1 MWRRGRSGPLSLTL
15 RGRWGCRC
23 GAERGARPAG
33 KWPRGGCPSP
43 PPVKLRCRAG
53 GVPTPPLLT
62 AVRTRPTTLRIS
74 RLLGRLRRGQ
84 GGRGEKEAE
93 AATAAAA
100 AGGVATGLP
109 CAGILNMEWGGEYS
123 LDSSNLDCLLNVL
136 PGELE
141 FQQILN
147 DLDEK
152 IKKNSSSMEQCL
164 KDLQSE
170 VNEICTDEMLQ
181 STDDCLQWLNNCSF
195 VSLRPSSTQHGEL
208 MAFLRTL
215 QRLLKNEQNQEE
227 MILHFL
233 LDLSSQCGVS
243 FPSSPS
249 GMSFEFTSSLHAI
262 EDDSTMDVKSLW
274 DDVRLHL
281 RRFLVNRLQSQEET
295 NPSASQQQ
303 IQLKTQCIQ
312 QLLFLYPGSEVL
324 SKYQNMQN
332 KMVRDLLQ
340 NCVLSSCGETNF
352 DKVVHGYQSSIP
364 TLCTIIKEDFYI
376 LSGTIDP
383 SSSLKFIN
391 ETYLDT
397 ITEEITVLL
406 ERLCELQ
413 FKENA
418 LHVVKANKISKK
430 HRRTVHAVASQEY
443 HKKGRNFCLTLY
455 QLKCLS
461 QLIKLF
467 LFMEEKIEELSAEI
481 LLMPLFS
488 EKNKNVQG
496 VLKKASGELLIGE
509 TRANEAS
516 VLPEPLL
523 QVKEFCSDIMGELD
537 TLLPLALACR
547 DDSLQEIR
555 ANFVEACSKV
565 ATAVLARL
573 EEKSEDVPS
582 KAPLQNLY
590 AALSTAIYVYQHF
603 TMYSN
608 LMRESSKKP
617 LFLVPVQ
624 QYQEFI
630 NVLQF
635 QVTNYCVRV
644 CATSILQDAESHH
657 WDDYKAFYEGE
668 RCSFSVQMWH
678 YFCCALHHDLWTI
691 LPPKLAQ
698 EILTDVLEQSLAVL
712 SSRYSQACPSYKRT
726 PQIRIDIAA
735 ILMSTE
741 NMLWS
746 VCSSVQEFLNPHEDR
761 DLKIYKIHSHCNNML
776 SVLAILTSPLKD
788 LYEML
793 LNNSGEHPP
802 RGFFDSFY
810 NPLHWLFCI
819 PSSSA
824 SLLKS
829 PSAREMAAQGQL
841 KLLLSQPYCNLNLL
855 LETLLYHDCLL
866 VRILLKSSRSEVLA
880 GDEQSS
886 LSDEINNKEPTLIET
901 IFAILSDCILS
912 PKSLGIAFEAYM
924 EKEQLWDCLYN
935 MTVSSCG
942 ESEPEVIRCLK
953 LTLINSVKGIVKQIV
968 SLMHSWEATENYGT
982 YQHKQIV
989 PESLLKTVPKEWN
1002 YTPREMKR
1010 KESGKCFTRL
1020 AAQAVS
1026 IVISKLPTVI
1036 ACLPPP
1042 IKYFFF
1048 LAERKMSR
1056 NFAELKKAGL
1066 LVWNLI
1072 VIICRIFEDGN
1083 TAELL
1088 TGATLD
1094 RWSKEKLSLVR
1105 VCLESIMGKQKSGPK
1120 QVTQKVIQS
1129 IEQQRPNWIESQL
1142 LKARKLSTDCGSD
1155 AIEGAVLEQEGIA
1168 FGFTEQKINMMV
1180 LDICHKPGGSEYLR
1194 QIYHII
1200 RLNEEYLNEQLSCE
1214 NSPEEN
1220 ITSNQSLLLTLKG
1233 REEQAVFNPFQVHSQ
1248 SCAKVFNQST
1258 ITEWNWDWS
1267 DLLPS
1272 CLGLNQMTFRV
1283 LLTHRWEMKE
1293 GADLEDEEKVMVEHL
1308 KNVYLTQSTPT
1319 SEDKE
1324 E

>member
-1 MWRRGRSGPLSLTL
+1 
-15 RGRWGCRC
+15 
-23 GAERGARPAG
+23 
-33 KWPRGGCPSP
+33 
-43 PPVKLRCRAG
+43 
-53 GVPTPPLLT
+53 
-62 AVRTRPTTLRIS
+62 
-74 RLLGRLRRGQ
+74 
-84 GGRGEKEAE
+84 
-93 AATAAAA
+93 
-100 AGGVATGLP
+100 
-109 CAGILNMEWGGEYS
+109 MEWGGEYS
-123 LDSSNLDCLLNVL
+123 LDSSNLDCLLNVV

-141 FQQILN
+141 FQQILS

-152 IKKNSSSMEQCL
+152 IKKNSSSIEQCL
-164 KDLQSE
+164 KDLRSE
-170 VNEICTDEMLQ
+170 VNEICTDEILQ
-181 STDDCLQWLNNCSF
+181 STTDCLQWLNNCGFSS
-195 VSLRPSSTQHGEL
+195 VRPYSTHHGEL
-208 MAFLRTL
+208 MKFLRTL
-215 QRLLKNEQNQEE
+215 QSLLKNEQNQEE

-233 LDLSSQCGVS
+233 LDLASQCGVS
-243 FPSSPS
+243 FPCTPT
-249 GMSFEFTSSLHAI
+249 GTSFELMSSLHAI

-295 NPSASQQQ
+295 NTNALQQQ
-303 IQLKTQCIQ
+303 VEFKTQCIQ
-312 QLLFLYPGSEVL
+312 QLFFLYPESEVL
-324 SKYQNMQN
+324 TKYQSMQN
-332 KMVRDLLQ
+332 KLVSDLLQ
-340 NCVLSSCGETNF
+340 NCILSSCGETNF
-352 DKVVHGYQSSIP
+352 DKVVHGYQSSVP
-364 TLCTIIKEDFYI
+364 TLCSMIKEDLYV

-397 ITEEITVLL
+397 ITEEMTVLL

-418 LHVVKANKISKK
+418 LHMVKAYKISKK
-430 HRRTVHAVASQEY
+430 HRGTVHAVASQQR

-461 QLIKLF
+461 QLIKIF
-467 LFMEEKIEELSAEI
+467 LLMEEKIEELSTEI
-481 LLMPLFS
+481 LLVPSLT
-488 EKNKNVQG
+488 EKSKNVQG
-496 VLKKASGELLIGE
+496 NERFSLFIDSTLCKRIIYIILKINYQICPILLNFGW
-509 TRANEAS
+509 RNAFKDLSAS
-516 VLPEPLL
+516 VAHCITIAIEDFSTKIL
-523 QVKEFCSDIMGELD
+523 QREQKEEFSAAGYAMSLVNNQQMRESCGAVQQEEQPKRIAKFCSDIMEELD

-573 EEKSEDVPS
+573 EEKSKDVPS
-582 KAPLQNLY
+582 KAPLQDLY
-590 AALSTAIYVYQHF
+590 AVLSTAIYVFQHF

-608 LMRESSKKP
+608 LMRETSKKP

-635 QVTNYCVRV
+635 QVTNYCIRV

-678 YFCCALHHDLWTI
+678 YFCCALHHDLWTV
-691 LPPKLAQ
+691 LPPKTAQ
-698 EILTDVLEQSLAVL
+698 EILTDVLEQSLAL
-712 SSRYSQACPSYKRT
+712 LCSRYCQACPSYKRT
-726 PQIRIDIAA
+726 PQIRIDIAS

-741 NMLWS
+741 DMLWS

-761 DLKIYKIHSHCNNML
+761 DLKIYKIHSHCNSLL
-776 SVLAILTSPLKD
+776 SVLAVLTSPLKN
-788 LYEML
+788 LT
-793 LNNSGEHPP
+793 
-802 RGFFDSFY
+802 
-810 NPLHWLFCI
+810 
-819 PSSSA
+819 
-824 SLLKS
+824 

-855 LETLLYHDCLL
+855 LETLLHHDCLL
-866 VRILLKSSRSEVLA
+866 VKILLRSSK
-880 GDEQSS
+880 Q
-886 LSDEINNKEPTLIET
+886 INNKEPTLIEA
-901 IFAILSDCILS
+901 IFTVLSYCTLS
-912 PKSLGIAFEAYM
+912 PKSLGIAFETYM
-924 EKEQLWDCLYN
+924 EKEHLWNCLYN
-935 MTVSSCG
+935 MSVSSCG

-953 LTLINSVKGIVKQIV
+953 LTLINSVKAIVKQII
-968 SLMHSWEATENYGT
+968 SLMHSWEATQNYGT
-982 YQHKQIV
+982 YQHRQIV

-1002 YTPREMKR
+1002 YTPPEMKR

-1072 VIICRIFEDGN
+1072 VIICRILEDGN

-1142 LKARKLSTDCGSD
+1142 LKARKL
-1155 AIEGAVLEQEGIA
+1155 IEGATLEEGGIA
-1168 FGFTEQKINMMV
+1168 LGFTEQKINMMV

-1200 RLNEEYLNEQLSCE
+1200 RLNEEYLKEQLSCE
-1214 NSPEEN
+1214 NSSEDGA
-1220 ITSNQSLLLTLKG
+1220 TSSQCLPLTLKG
-1233 REEQAVFNPFQVHSQ
+1233 REEQPVFNPFQVYRQ
-1248 SCAKVFNQST
+1248 SCST

-1267 DLLPS
+1267 NLLPS
-1272 CLGLNQMTFRV
+1272 YLGLNQMTFRV
-1283 LLTHRWEMKE
+1283 LLAHSQYTRILLVKFI
-1293 GADLEDEEKVMVEHL
+1293 K
-1308 KNVYLTQSTPT
+1308 
-1319 SEDKE
+1319 
-1324 E
+1324 

>member
-1 MWRRGRSGPLSLTL
+1 
-15 RGRWGCRC
+15 
-23 GAERGARPAG
+23 
-33 KWPRGGCPSP
+33 
-43 PPVKLRCRAG
+43 
-53 GVPTPPLLT
+53 
-62 AVRTRPTTLRIS
+62 
-74 RLLGRLRRGQ
+74 
-84 GGRGEKEAE
+84 
-93 AATAAAA
+93 
-100 AGGVATGLP
+100 
-109 CAGILNMEWGGEYS
+109 MEWGGEYS
-123 LDSSNLDCLLNVL
+123 LDSSNLDCLLNIL

-141 FQQILN
+141 FQQVLS

-152 IKKNSSSMEQCL
+152 IKKNSSSIEQCI

-170 VNEICTDEMLQ
+170 VNEICTDEILQ
-181 STDDCLQWLNNCSF
+181 STTDCLQWLNNCSF
-195 VSLRPSSTQHGEL
+195 SSLKPSSTHHGEL
-208 MAFLRTL
+208 MEFLRTL
-215 QRLLKNEQNQEE
+215 QSLLKNEQNQEE
-227 MILHFL
+227 TILHFL

-243 FPSSPS
+243 FPCTPS
-249 GMSFEFTSSLHAI
+249 GTSFELTSSLHAI
-262 EDDSTMDVKSLW
+262 QDDSTMDVKSLW

-281 RRFLVNRLQSQEET
+281 RRFLVNKLQGQEGT
-295 NPSASQQQ
+295 NTNALQQQ
-303 IQLKTQCIQ
+303 MEFKTQCIQ
-312 QLLFLYPGSEVL
+312 QLLFLYPESEVL
-324 SKYQNMQN
+324 MKYQNMQN
-332 KMVRDLLQ
+332 KVVSDLLQ
-340 NCVLSSCGETNF
+340 NCVLSSCGETSF
-352 DKVVHGYQSSIP
+352 DKVVHGYQSAVP
-364 TLCTIIKEDFYI
+364 TLCTMIKEDLYI

-397 ITEEITVLL
+397 ITEEMTVLL

-430 HRRTVHAVASQEY
+430 HRGTVHAVASQEY
-443 HKKGRNFCLTLY
+443 HKKGRNFCLTLH

-481 LLMPLFS
+481 LLLPSFL

-509 TRANEAS
+509 TRANETS
-516 VLPEPLL
+516 VLPEQLL
-523 QVKEFCSDIMGELD
+523 QVEEPILLNFGWRNAFKDLSSSVAHCITIAIKDFSTKILQHEQKEEFSAAGYAMSLVNNQQMRESCGAVQQEEQPKRIAKFCSDIMEELD

-547 DDSLQEIR
+547 DDSLEEIR
-555 ANFVEACSKV
+555 ANFVDACSEV
-565 ATAVLARL
+565 AAAVLARL
-573 EEKSEDVPS
+573 EEKSKDVPS
-582 KAPLQNLY
+582 KAPLQDLY
-590 AALSTAIYVYQHF
+590 AGLSTAIYVFQHL

-608 LMRESSKKP
+608 LMKETSKKP

-630 NVLQF
+630 NILQF

-668 RCSFSVQMWH
+668 RCSFSIQMWH

-691 LPPKLAQ
+691 LPPKKAQ
-698 EILTDVLEQSLAVL
+698 EILTDVLEQSLAML
-712 SSRYSQACPSYKRT
+712 SSRYCQACPSYKRT

-735 ILMSTE
+735 ILMATE
-741 NMLWS
+741 DMLWS

-761 DLKIYKIHSHCNNML
+761 DLKIYKIHSHCNSLL
-776 SVLAILTSPLKD
+776 SVLAILTSPLKN
-788 LYEML
+788 LYETFL
-793 LNNSGEHPP
+793 DNSDEHLPQD
-802 RGFFDSFY
+802 FSEVFY
-810 NPLHWLFCI
+810 HPLHWLFCI
-819 PSSSA
+819 PSSCS
-824 SLLKS
+824 SLLKT
-829 PSAREMAAQGQL
+829 PSAREIATQGQL
-841 KLLLSQPYCNLNLL
+841 KLLLSQPYCNFNLL
-855 LETLLYHDCLL
+855 LETLLHHNCLL
-866 VRILLKSSRSEVLA
+866 VKILLRSSGNEVLNC
-880 GDEQSS
+880 DEQRS
-886 LSDEINNKEPTLIET
+886 LLEQMNNKQPTLMET
-901 IFAILSDCILS
+901 IFTVLSYCTLS
-912 PKSLGIAFEAYM
+912 PKSLGIAFETYM
-924 EKEQLWDCLYN
+924 EKKQLWNCLYN

-982 YQHKQIV
+982 YQHKQVV

-1056 NFAELKKAGL
+1056 NFAELRKAGL

-1120 QVTQKVIQS
+1120 QVTQNVIQS

-1142 LKARKLSTDCGSD
+1142 LKARKLSTDCAS
-1155 AIEGAVLEQEGIA
+1155 ITVEGATLEEGGIA
-1168 FGFTEQKINMMV
+1168 LGFTEQKINMMV

-1200 RLNEEYLNEQLSCE
+1200 RLNEEYLKDQLSCE
-1214 NSPEEN
+1214 NSSEDGA
-1220 ITSNQSLLLTLKG
+1220 TSSQCLPLTLKG
-1233 REEQAVFNPFQVHSQ
+1233 REEQPVFNPFQVYRQ
-1248 SCAKVFNQST
+1248 SCEKVFNQV
-1258 ITEWNWDWS
+1258 
-1267 DLLPS
+1267 
-1272 CLGLNQMTFRV
+1272 G
-1283 LLTHRWEMKE
+1283 
-1293 GADLEDEEKVMVEHL
+1293 DERRCR
-1308 KNVYLTQSTPT
+1308 Y
-1319 SEDKE
+1319 
-1324 E
+1324 

>member
-1 MWRRGRSGPLSLTL
+1 
-15 RGRWGCRC
+15 
-23 GAERGARPAG
+23 
-33 KWPRGGCPSP
+33 
-43 PPVKLRCRAG
+43 
-53 GVPTPPLLT
+53 
-62 AVRTRPTTLRIS
+62 
-74 RLLGRLRRGQ
+74 
-84 GGRGEKEAE
+84 
-93 AATAAAA
+93 
-100 AGGVATGLP
+100 
-109 CAGILNMEWGGEYS
+109 MEWGGEYS

-141 FQQILN
+141 FQQILS

-152 IKKNSSSMEQCL
+152 IKKNSSSIEQCL

-170 VNEICTDEMLQ
+170 VNEICTDEILQ
-181 STDDCLQWLNNCSF
+181 STSDCLQWLNNCNFS
-195 VSLRPSSTQHGEL
+195 SLRPSSTHHGEL
-208 MAFLRTL
+208 MEFLRTL

-243 FPSSPS
+243 FPCTPS
-249 GMSFEFTSSLHAI
+249 GTSFELTSSLHAI

-295 NPSASQQQ
+295 NTNASQQQ
-303 IQLKTQCIQ
+303 QMEFKTQCIQ
-312 QLLFLYPGSEVL
+312 QLLFLYPESEVL
-324 SKYQNMQN
+324 MKYQNMQN
-332 KMVRDLLQ
+332 KLVRDLLQ

-364 TLCTIIKEDFYI
+364 TLCTMVKEDLYI

-397 ITEEITVLL
+397 ITEEMTVLL

-418 LHVVKANKISKK
+418 LHIVKANKISKK
-430 HRRTVHAVASQEY
+430 HRGTVHAVASQEY
-443 HKKGRNFCLTLY
+443 QKKGRNFCLTLY

-461 QLIKLF
+461 QLVKLF
-467 LFMEEKIEELSAEI
+467 LSMEEKIEEVSTEI
-481 LLMPLFS
+481 LLMPSFT

-509 TRANEAS
+509 TRANETS
-516 VLPEPLL
+516 VLPEQLL
-523 QVKEFCSDIMGELD
+523 QVEEPILLNFGWRNAFKDLSSSVAHCITIAVEDFSTKILQHEQKEEFSAAGYAMSLVNNQQMRESCGAVQQEEQPKRIAKFCSDIMEELD

-573 EEKSEDVPS
+573 EEKSKDVPS
-582 KAPLQNLY
+582 KAPLQDLY
-590 AALSTAIYVYQHF
+590 AALSTAIYVFQHF

-608 LMRESSKKP
+608 LMRGTSKKP
-617 LFLVPVQ
+617 LFLVPLQ

-691 LPPKLAQ
+691 LPPRIAQ
-698 EILTDVLEQSLAVL
+698 EFLTDVLEQSLAML
-712 SSRYSQACPSYKRT
+712 SSRYCQACPSYKRT

-741 NMLWS
+741 DMLWS
-746 VCSSVQEFLNPHEDR
+746 VCSSVQEFLNPPAET
-761 DLKIYKIHSHCNNML
+761 DLKIYKIHSHCNSLL
-776 SVLAILTSPLKD
+776 SVLAILTSPLKN
-788 LYEML
+788 LYETF
-793 LNNSGEHPP
+793 LNNSDEHLPQD
-802 RGFFDSFY
+802 FSKVFY
-810 NPLHWLFCI
+810 HPLHWLFCI
-819 PSSSA
+819 PSSCS
-824 SLLKS
+824 SLPKT

-841 KLLLSQPYCNLNLL
+841 KLLLSQPCCNLNLL
-855 LETLLYHDCLL
+855 LETLLHHDCLL
-866 VRILLKSSRSEVLA
+866 VKILLRSSRNEVLNR
-880 GDEQSS
+880 DEQSS
-886 LSDEINNKEPTLIET
+886 LLEQINNKQPTLIET
-901 IFAILSDCILS
+901 IFTVLSYCTLS
-912 PKSLGIAFEAYM
+912 PKSLGIAFETYM
-924 EKEQLWDCLYN
+924 EKEQLWNCLCN

-942 ESEPEVIRCLK
+942 ELEPEVIRCLK
-953 LTLINSVKGIVKQIV
+953 LTLINSVKGIVKQII

-1010 KESGKCFTRL
+1010 KESGKSFTRL

-1142 LKARKLSTDCGSD
+1142 LKARKLSTDCASVTV
-1155 AIEGAVLEQEGIA
+1155 EGATLEEEGIA
-1168 FGFTEQKINMMV
+1168 LGFTEQKINMMV

-1200 RLNEEYLNEQLSCE
+1200 RLNEEYLKEQLSCE
-1214 NSPEEN
+1214 NSSEGGV
-1220 ITSNQSLLLTLKG
+1220 TSSQCLPLTLTG
-1233 REEQAVFNPFQVHSQ
+1233 REEPPIFNPFQVYGQ

-1267 DLLPS
+1267 NLLPS
-1272 CLGLNQMTFRV
+1272 YLGLNQMTFRV
-1283 LLTHRWEMKE
+1283 LLAHRWEMKE

>member
-1 MWRRGRSGPLSLTL
+1 
-15 RGRWGCRC
+15 
-23 GAERGARPAG
+23 
-33 KWPRGGCPSP
+33 
-43 PPVKLRCRAG
+43 
-53 GVPTPPLLT
+53 
-62 AVRTRPTTLRIS
+62 
-74 RLLGRLRRGQ
+74 
-84 GGRGEKEAE
+84 
-93 AATAAAA
+93 
-100 AGGVATGLP
+100 
-109 CAGILNMEWGGEYS
+109 MEWGGEYS

-802 RGFFDSFY
+802 HGFFDSFY

-866 VRILLKSSRSEVLA
+866 VKILLKSSRSEVLA

>member
-1 MWRRGRSGPLSLTL
+1 MKNERYEIYIFFTGIPLYRTELRS
-15 RGRWGCRC
+15 RQ
-23 GAERGARPAG
+23 
-33 KWPRGGCPSP
+33 K
-43 PPVKLRCRAG
+43 
-53 GVPTPPLLT
+53 
-62 AVRTRPTTLRIS
+62 
-74 RLLGRLRRGQ
+74 
-84 GGRGEKEAE
+84 
-93 AATAAAA
+93 
-100 AGGVATGLP
+100 
-109 CAGILNMEWGGEYS
+109 ILNMEWGGEYS

-136 PGELE
+136 PGESE
-141 FQQILN
+141 FQQVLN
-147 DLDEK
+147 DIDEK

-170 VNEICTDEMLQ
+170 VNEICTDEILQ
-181 STDDCLQWLNNCSF
+181 STNDCLQWLNNCNF
-195 VSLRPSSTQHGEL
+195 ISLRPSSTPHGEL
-208 MAFLRTL
+208 MEFLRTL
-215 QRLLKNEQNQEE
+215 QSLLKNEQNQEE
-227 MILHFL
+227 MILQFL

-243 FPSSPS
+243 FPCTPS
-249 GMSFEFTSSLHAI
+249 GTSFEFTSSIHAI
-262 EDDSTMDVKSLW
+262 EDDSTMDMKSLW

-295 NPSASQQQ
+295 NTNASQQQ
-303 IQLKTQCIQ
+303 IQFKTQCIQ
-312 QLLFLYPGSEVL
+312 QLLFLYPESEVL
-324 SKYQNMQN
+324 TRYQNMQN
-332 KMVRDLLQ
+332 KLVSDLLQ
-340 NCVLSSCGETNF
+340 NCILSGCGETNF

-364 TLCTIIKEDFYI
+364 TLCTMIKEDFYV

-418 LHVVKANKISKK
+418 LHIVKANKISKK
-430 HRRTVHAVASQEY
+430 HRGTVHAVASQEY

-461 QLIKLF
+461 QLIKHF
-467 LFMEEKIEELSAEI
+467 LLMEEKIEELSTEI
-481 LLMPLFS
+481 LLVPLFT
-488 EKNKNVQG
+488 EKNKNVEG

-509 TRANEAS
+509 TRANETN
-516 VLPEPLL
+516 VLPEQLL
-523 QVKEFCSDIMGELD
+523 QVKEPTLLNFGWRNAFKDLSSSVAHCITIAIEDFSTKILQHEQKEQSSAAGYAMSLVNNQQMRESCRAVQPEEQPKRIAKFCSDIMEELD

-555 ANFVEACSKV
+555 ANFIEACSKV

-573 EEKSEDVPS
+573 EEKSKDVPS
-582 KAPLQNLY
+582 KAPPQNLY
-590 AALSTAIYVYQHF
+590 AALSTAIYVFQHF

-608 LMRESSKKP
+608 LMRENSKKP

-698 EILTDVLEQSLAVL
+698 EILMDVLEQSLAVL
-712 SSRYSQACPSYKRT
+712 SSRYMQACPSYKRT

-761 DLKIYKIHSHCNNML
+761 DLKIYKIHTHCNNLL
-776 SVLAILTSPLKD
+776 SVLAILTSPLKN
-788 LYEML
+788 LYETFM
-793 LNNSGEHPP
+793 NNSGEHLPQVISK
-802 RGFFDSFY
+802 DFY
-810 NPLHWLFCI
+810 HPLHWLFCI
-819 PSSSA
+819 PSSFP

-829 PSAREMAAQGQL
+829 PSAGEMAAQGQL
-841 KLLLSQPYCNLNLL
+841 KLLLSQPHCNLHLL
-855 LETLLYHDCLL
+855 LETLLHHDCLL
-866 VRILLKSSRSEVLA
+866 VRILLRSSRSEVLNC
-880 GDEQSS
+880 DERSS
-886 LSDEINNKEPTLIET
+886 LSEQINKKEPTMIET
-901 IFAILSDCILS
+901 IFTVLSHCILS
-912 PKSLGIAFEAYM
+912 PKSLGIAFETYM
-924 EKEQLWDCLYN
+924 EKEHLWDYLYS

-942 ESEPEVIRCLK
+942 ELEPEVIRCLK
-953 LTLINSVKGIVKQIV
+953 LTLINSVKGIVKQII

-1094 RWSKEKLSLVR
+1094 RWSKEKLSLIR

-1142 LKARKLSTDCGSD
+1142 LKARKLSTDCGSV
-1155 AIEGAVLEQEGIA
+1155 AVEGAPLEEEGIA
-1168 FGFTEQKINMMV
+1168 LGFTEQKINMMV

-1200 RLNEEYLNEQLSCE
+1200 QLNEEYLQEQLSCK
-1214 NSPEEN
+1214 NYSEESV
-1220 ITSNQSLLLTLKG
+1220 TSNQCLPLTLKG
-1233 REEQAVFNPFQVHSQ
+1233 REEQAVFNPFQVYSQ

-1267 DLLPS
+1267 NFLPNY
-1272 CLGLNQMTFRV
+1272 LGLKQMTFRV
-1283 LLTHRWEMKE
+1283 LLAHRRYLGRTTVE
-1293 GADLEDEEKVMVEHL
+1293 GE
-1308 KNVYLTQSTPT
+1308 
-1319 SEDKE
+1319 
-1324 E
+1324 

>member
-1 MWRRGRSGPLSLTL
+1 
-15 RGRWGCRC
+15 
-23 GAERGARPAG
+23 
-33 KWPRGGCPSP
+33 
-43 PPVKLRCRAG
+43 
-53 GVPTPPLLT
+53 
-62 AVRTRPTTLRIS
+62 
-74 RLLGRLRRGQ
+74 
-84 GGRGEKEAE
+84 
-93 AATAAAA
+93 
-100 AGGVATGLP
+100 
-109 CAGILNMEWGGEYS
+109 MEWGGEYS

-141 FQQILN
+141 FQQILD

-164 KDLQSE
+164 KDLRSE
-170 VNEICTDEMLQ
+170 VNEICTDEILQ
-181 STDDCLQWLNNCSF
+181 STNDCLQWLNNCNF
-195 VSLRPSSTQHGEL
+195 VSLRPSSTPHGEL
-208 MAFLRTL
+208 MEFLRTL

-243 FPSSPS
+243 FPCSPS

-262 EDDSTMDVKSLW
+262 EDDSTIDVKSLW

-295 NPSASQQQ
+295 NPNASQQQ
-303 IQLKTQCIQ
+303 MQLKTQCIQ
-312 QLLFLYPGSEVL
+312 QLLFLYPESEVL
-324 SKYQNMQN
+324 SKYQNMQS

-364 TLCTIIKEDFYI
+364 TLCTIIREDFYI

-418 LHVVKANKISKK
+418 LHVIKANKISKK

-467 LFMEEKIEELSAEI
+467 LFMEEKIEELCAEI
-481 LLMPLFS
+481 LLMPLFT

-496 VLKKASGELLIGE
+496 VLKKASGELLMGE
-509 TRANEAS
+509 TRVDEAS
-516 VLPEPLL
+516 VLREQLL
-523 QVKEFCSDIMGELD
+523 QVKEPILLNFGWRNAFKDLSSSVAHCITIAIQDFSTKILQHELQEQSSAAGYAMSLVNNQQIRESCRAFQQEEQPKRIAKFCSDIMGELD

-547 DDSLQEIR
+547 DDSLEEIR

-590 AALSTAIYVYQHF
+590 AALSTAIYVCQHF
-603 TMYSN
+603 TVYSN
-608 LMRESSKKP
+608 LMREGSKKP
-617 LFLVPVQ
+617 LFLVPIQ

-698 EILTDVLEQSLAVL
+698 EILTDVLEQSLDVL

-776 SVLAILTSPLKD
+776 SVLAILTSPLKN
-788 LYEML
+788 LYETFV
-793 LNNSGEHPP
+793 NNSGEHLPHVLSK
-802 RGFFDSFY
+802 GFY
-810 NPLHWLFCI
+810 HPLRWLFCI
-819 PSSSA
+819 PSSSP
-824 SLLKS
+824 SLPKS

-855 LETLLYHDCLL
+855 LETLLYNDCLL
-866 VRILLKSSRSEVLA
+866 VRILLKSSRSEVLT
-880 GDEQSS
+880 GDEQIS
-886 LSDEINNKEPTLIET
+886 LLDEINNKEPTLTET
-901 IFAILSDCILS
+901 IFTILSDCILS

-924 EKEQLWDCLYN
+924 EKEQLWDSLYN

-942 ESEPEVIRCLK
+942 DSEPEVIRCLK
-953 LTLINSVKGIVKQIV
+953 LILINSVKGIVKQIV

-1142 LKARKLSTDCGSD
+1142 LKARKLSTDCSPD
-1155 AIEGAVLEQEGIA
+1155 PIEGAVLEQEGIA

-1180 LDICHKPGGSEYLR
+1180 LDICHKPGGSKYLR

-1200 RLNEEYLNEQLSCE
+1200 RLNEQYLNEQLSYE

-1220 ITSNQSLLLTLKG
+1220 VTSNQSLLLTLKG
-1233 REEQAVFNPFQVHSQ
+1233 KEEQAVFNPFQVHSQ

-1267 DLLPS
+1267 DLLSS

-1283 LLTHRWEMKE
+1283 LLAHRWEMKE

>member
-1 MWRRGRSGPLSLTL
+1 
-15 RGRWGCRC
+15 
-23 GAERGARPAG
+23 
-33 KWPRGGCPSP
+33 
-43 PPVKLRCRAG
+43 
-53 GVPTPPLLT
+53 
-62 AVRTRPTTLRIS
+62 
-74 RLLGRLRRGQ
+74 
-84 GGRGEKEAE
+84 
-93 AATAAAA
+93 
-100 AGGVATGLP
+100 
-109 CAGILNMEWGGEYS
+109 MEWGGEYS
-123 LDSSNLDCLLNVL
+123 LDSSNLDCLLNIL

-152 IKKNSSSMEQCL
+152 IKKNSSSIEQCL

-170 VNEICTDEMLQ
+170 VNEICTDEILQ
-181 STDDCLQWLNNCSF
+181 STTDCLQWLNNCNFS
-195 VSLRPSSTQHGEL
+195 SLRPSSTHHGEL
-208 MAFLRTL
+208 MEFLRTL
-215 QRLLKNEQNQEE
+215 QSLLKNEQNQEE

-243 FPSSPS
+243 FPCTPS
-249 GMSFEFTSSLHAI
+249 GTSFELTSSLHAV
-262 EDDSTMDVKSLW
+262 EDDSAMDVKSLW

-295 NPSASQQQ
+295 NTNTLQPQMEF
-303 IQLKTQCIQ
+303 KTQCIQ
-312 QLLFLYPGSEVL
+312 QLLFLYPEAEVL
-324 SKYQNMQN
+324 TRYQNMQN
-332 KMVRDLLQ
+332 KLVSDLLQ
-340 NCVLSSCGETNF
+340 NCILSSCGETNF

-364 TLCTIIKEDFYI
+364 TLCTMIKEDLYI

-397 ITEEITVLL
+397 ITEEMTVLL

-418 LHVVKANKISKK
+418 LHIVKANKISKK
-430 HRRTVHAVASQEY
+430 QRGTVHAVASQEY

-461 QLIKLF
+461 QLTKLF
-467 LFMEEKIEELSAEI
+467 LLMEEKIEELSAEI
-481 LLMPLFS
+481 LLVPSFT
-488 EKNKNVQG
+488 EKNKNIQG
-496 VLKKASGELLIGE
+496 VLKKAGGELLIGE
-509 TRANEAS
+509 TRANETS
-516 VLPEPLL
+516 VLPEQLL
-523 QVKEFCSDIMGELD
+523 QVEEPIFLNFGWRNAFKDLSSSVAHCITIAIEDFSTKILQHEQKEECSAAGYAMSLVNNQQMRESCGAVQHEEQPKRIAKFCSDIMEELD

-555 ANFVEACSKV
+555 ANFLEACSKV

-573 EEKSEDVPS
+573 EEKSKDVPS
-582 KAPLQNLY
+582 KAPLQDLY
-590 AALSTAIYVYQHF
+590 AALSTAIYVFQHF

-608 LMRESSKKP
+608 LMRETIKKP

-691 LPPKLAQ
+691 LPPKTAQ
-698 EILTDVLEQSLAVL
+698 EILTDVLEESLSML
-712 SSRYSQACPSYKRT
+712 SSRYCQACPSYKRT

-741 NMLWS
+741 EMLWS
-746 VCSSVQEFLNPHEDR
+746 VCSSVQQFLNPREDR
-761 DLKIYKIHSHCNNML
+761 DLKIYKIHSHCNSLL
-776 SVLAILTSPLKD
+776 SVLAILTSPLKN
-788 LYEML
+788 LYETF
-793 LNNSGEHPP
+793 LNNSEERLPQDFSKVCYH
-802 RGFFDSFY
+802 
-810 NPLHWLFCI
+810 PLHWLFYI
-819 PSSSA
+819 PSSCS
-824 SLLKS
+824 SLLKT

-855 LETLLYHDCLL
+855 LETLLHRDCLL
-866 VRILLKSSRSEVLA
+866 VKILLRSSK
-880 GDEQSS
+880 Q
-886 LSDEINNKEPTLIET
+886 INNKQPTLIET
-901 IFAILSDCILS
+901 IFTVLSYCTLS
-912 PKSLGIAFEAYM
+912 PKSLGIAFETYM
-924 EKEQLWDCLYN
+924 EKEQLWNCLCN

-953 LTLINSVKGIVKQIV
+953 LTLINSVKGIVKQII

-1083 TAELL
+1083 SAELL

-1142 LKARKLSTDCGSD
+1142 LKARKLSTDCASVTV
-1155 AIEGAVLEQEGIA
+1155 EGATLEEGGTA
-1168 FGFTEQKINMMV
+1168 LGFTEQKINMMV

-1200 RLNEEYLNEQLSCE
+1200 RLNEEYLKQQLSCE
-1214 NSPEEN
+1214 NSSEDGVSSSQCLP
-1220 ITSNQSLLLTLKG
+1220 LALKG
-1233 REEQAVFNPFQVHSQ
+1233 KEEQPVFNPFQVYRQ
-1248 SCAKVFNQST
+1248 SCARVFDQST

-1267 DLLPS
+1267 NLLPS
-1272 CLGLNQMTFRV
+1272 YLGLNQMTFRV
-1283 LLTHRWEMKE
+1283 LLAHRWEMKE
-1293 GADLEDEEKVMVEHL
+1293 GADLEDEEKVMVEHF

>member
-1 MWRRGRSGPLSLTL
+1 
-15 RGRWGCRC
+15 
-23 GAERGARPAG
+23 
-33 KWPRGGCPSP
+33 
-43 PPVKLRCRAG
+43 
-53 GVPTPPLLT
+53 
-62 AVRTRPTTLRIS
+62 
-74 RLLGRLRRGQ
+74 
-84 GGRGEKEAE
+84 
-93 AATAAAA
+93 
-100 AGGVATGLP
+100 
-109 CAGILNMEWGGEYS
+109 MEWGGEYS
-123 LDSSNLDCLLNVL
+123 FDSSNLDCLLNAL

-141 FQQILN
+141 FQQIIS

-152 IKKNSSSMEQCL
+152 IKKNSSSIEQCL

-181 STDDCLQWLNNCSF
+181 STTDCLQWLSNCNFS
-195 VSLRPSSTQHGEL
+195 SLRPSSTHHGEL
-208 MAFLRTL
+208 VEFLRTL
-215 QRLLKNEQNQEE
+215 QSLLKNEQNQEE

-243 FPSSPS
+243 FPCTPS
-249 GMSFEFTSSLHAI
+249 GMSFELTSSLHAI

-295 NPSASQQQ
+295 STNALQQQ
-303 IQLKTQCIQ
+303 MEFKTQCIQ
-312 QLLFLYPGSEVL
+312 QLLFLYPESEVL
-324 SKYQNMQN
+324 TKYQNMQN
-332 KMVRDLLQ
+332 KLVSDLLQ

-352 DKVVHGYQSSIP
+352 DKVVHGYQSSVP
-364 TLCTIIKEDFYI
+364 TLCTMIKEDLYI

-397 ITEEITVLL
+397 ITEEMTVLL
-406 ERLCELQ
+406 GRLCELQ

-418 LHVVKANKISKK
+418 LHTVKANKISKK
-430 HRRTVHAVASQEY
+430 HRGTVHAVASQES

-467 LFMEEKIEELSAEI
+467 LLMEEKIEELSTEI
-481 LLMPLFS
+481 LLVPSFT
-488 EKNKNVQG
+488 EKNKSVQG

-509 TRANEAS
+509 TRANETS
-516 VLPEPLL
+516 VLPEQLL
-523 QVKEFCSDIMGELD
+523 QVEEPISLNFGWRNAFKDLSSSVAHCVTIAIEDFSTKILQHEQKEEFSAAGYAMNLVNNQQMRESCGAVQQEEQPKRIAKADSAVRIQITRCHIYFSQFCSDIMEELD

-565 ATAVLARL
+565 AAAVLARL
-573 EEKSEDVPS
+573 QDKSKDVPS
-582 KAPLQNLY
+582 KAPLQDLY
-590 AALSTAIYVYQHF
+590 TALSTAIYVFQHF

-608 LMRESSKKP
+608 LMRETSKKP

-630 NVLQF
+630 NALQF

-691 LPPKLAQ
+691 LPPKTAQ
-698 EILTDVLEQSLAVL
+698 EILTDVLEQSLAML
-712 SSRYSQACPSYKRT
+712 SSRYCQACPSYKRT

-741 NMLWS
+741 DILWS
-746 VCSSVQEFLNPHEDR
+746 VCSSVQQFLNPHEDR
-761 DLKIYKIHSHCNNML
+761 DLKICKIHSHCNSLL
-776 SVLAILTSPLKD
+776 SVLAILTSPLKN
-788 LYEML
+788 LYETF
-793 LNNSGEHPP
+793 LNNSDEHLPQD
-802 RGFFDSFY
+802 FSEVFY
-810 NPLHWLFCI
+810 HPLHWLFCI
-819 PSSSA
+819 PSSCS
-824 SLLKS
+824 SLLRT

-841 KLLLSQPYCNLNLL
+841 KLLLSQPYCNVNLL
-855 LETLLYHDCLL
+855 LETLLHHDCLL
-866 VRILLKSSRSEVLA
+866 VKILLRSSK
-880 GDEQSS
+880 Q
-886 LSDEINNKEPTLIET
+886 INNKQPTLIET
-901 IFAILSDCILS
+901 IFTVLSYCTLS
-912 PKSLGIAFEAYM
+912 PKSLGIAFETYM
-924 EKEQLWDCLYN
+924 EKEQLWNCLYN

-953 LTLINSVKGIVKQIV
+953 LTLINSVKGIVKQII

-1142 LKARKLSTDCGSD
+1142 LKARKLSTDCASVTV
-1155 AIEGAVLEQEGIA
+1155 EGATLEEGGIA
-1168 FGFTEQKINMMV
+1168 LGFTEQKINMMV

-1200 RLNEEYLNEQLSCE
+1200 QLNEEYLKEQLSCE
-1214 NSPEEN
+1214 NSSEDGV
-1220 ITSNQSLLLTLKG
+1220 TSSQCLPLTRKD
-1233 REEQAVFNPFQVHSQ
+1233 RDEQPVFNPFQVYRQ
-1248 SCAKVFNQST
+1248 SCAKVFNQVGES
-1258 ITEWNWDWS
+1258 
-1267 DLLPS
+1267 
-1272 CLGLNQMTFRV
+1272 
-1283 LLTHRWEMKE
+1283 
-1293 GADLEDEEKVMVEHL
+1293 L
-1308 KNVYLTQSTPT
+1308 KPW
-1319 SEDKE
+1319 
-1324 E
+1324 

>member
-1 MWRRGRSGPLSLTL
+1 
-15 RGRWGCRC
+15 
-23 GAERGARPAG
+23 
-33 KWPRGGCPSP
+33 
-43 PPVKLRCRAG
+43 
-53 GVPTPPLLT
+53 
-62 AVRTRPTTLRIS
+62 
-74 RLLGRLRRGQ
+74 
-84 GGRGEKEAE
+84 
-93 AATAAAA
+93 
-100 AGGVATGLP
+100 
-109 CAGILNMEWGGEYS
+109 MEWGGEYS
-123 LDSSNLDCLLNVL
+123 LDSSNLDCLLNIL

-141 FQQILN
+141 FQQILS

-152 IKKNSSSMEQCL
+152 IKKNSSSIEQCL

-170 VNEICTDEMLQ
+170 VNEICTDEILQ
-181 STDDCLQWLNNCSF
+181 STTDCLQWLNKCNFS
-195 VSLRPSSTQHGEL
+195 SLRPSSTQHGEL
-208 MAFLRTL
+208 MEFLRTL
-215 QRLLKNEQNQEE
+215 QSLLKNEQNQEE

-243 FPSSPS
+243 FPCTPS
-249 GMSFEFTSSLHAI
+249 GTSFELTSSLHAI

-295 NPSASQQQ
+295 STNALQQQ
-303 IQLKTQCIQ
+303 MKFKTQCIQ
-312 QLLFLYPGSEVL
+312 QLLFLYPESEVL
-324 SKYQNMQN
+324 MKYQNMQN
-332 KMVRDLLQ
+332 KLVSDLLQ
-340 NCVLSSCGETNF
+340 NCILSSCGETNF
-352 DKVVHGYQSSIP
+352 DKVVHGYESSIP
-364 TLCTIIKEDFYI
+364 TLCTMIKEDLYV

-397 ITEEITVLL
+397 ITEEMTVLL

-418 LHVVKANKISKK
+418 LHIVKANKISKK
-430 HRRTVHAVASQEY
+430 HRGTVHAVASKEY

-461 QLIKLF
+461 QLTKLF
-467 LFMEEKIEELSAEI
+467 LLMEEKIEELSTEI
-481 LLMPLFS
+481 LLVPSFM
-488 EKNKNVQG
+488 EKSKNIQG

-509 TRANEAS
+509 TRANETS
-516 VLPEPLL
+516 GLPEQLL
-523 QVKEFCSDIMGELD
+523 QVEEPILLKFGWRNAFKDLSSSVAHCITIAIEDFSTKILQHEQKEEFSAAGYAMSLVNNEQMRESRGAVQQEEQPKRIAKAGIKRSEFCSDIMEELD

-573 EEKSEDVPS
+573 EEKSKDVPS
-582 KAPLQNLY
+582 KAPLQDLY
-590 AALSTAIYVYQHF
+590 AALSTAIYVFQHF
-603 TMYSN
+603 TMYGN
-608 LMRESSKKP
+608 LMRETSKKP

-657 WDDYKAFYEGE
+657 WDDYKAFYEVPFCVFSGIHCCKHPHDLASLRG
-668 RCSFSVQMWH
+668 RCTWLSASACLLSSPAFESGLGQDRHYLRWVQVRYRMTFLIVCKINKFAIMCMHTYISTIYLKGFSVS
-678 YFCCALHHDLWTI
+678 YLYIFSTSD
-691 LPPKLAQ
+691 PKGFSVFHVIQKYL
-698 EILTDVLEQSLAVL
+698 VFF
-712 SSRYSQACPSYKRT
+712 RT
-726 PQIRIDIAA
+726 
-735 ILMSTE
+735 
-741 NMLWS
+741 
-746 VCSSVQEFLNPHEDR
+746 FLNNCD
-761 DLKIYKIHSHCNNML
+761 
-776 SVLAILTSPLKD
+776 
-788 LYEML
+788 
-793 LNNSGEHPP
+793 EHLPQD
-802 RGFFDSFY
+802 FSQVFY
-810 NPLHWLFCI
+810 HPLHWLFCI
-819 PSSSA
+819 PSSCS
-824 SLLKS
+824 SLLKT

-855 LETLLYHDCLL
+855 LETLLHHDCLL
-866 VRILLKSSRSEVLA
+866 VKILLRNSRNAVLNH
-880 GDEQSS
+880 DEQCS
-886 LSDEINNKEPTLIET
+886 LLEQINNKQPTLIET
-901 IFAILSDCILS
+901 IFTVLSYCTLS
-912 PKSLGIAFEAYM
+912 PKSLGVAFETYM
-924 EKEQLWDCLYN
+924 EKEQLWNCLYN

-953 LTLINSVKGIVKQIV
+953 LTLINSVKGIVKQII

-982 YQHKQIV
+982 YQHKQRV

-1036 ACLPPP
+1036 ACLPPS

-1129 IEQQRPNWIESQL
+1129 VEQQRPNWIESQL
-1142 LKARKLSTDCGSD
+1142 LKARKLSTDCASVTVES
-1155 AIEGAVLEQEGIA
+1155 ATLEEGGIA
-1168 FGFTEQKINMMV
+1168 LGFTEQKINMMV

-1200 RLNEEYLNEQLSCE
+1200 QLNEEYLKEQLSCE
-1214 NSPEEN
+1214 NSSEDGV
-1220 ITSNQSLLLTLKG
+1220 TSSQCLPLTLKG
-1233 REEQAVFNPFQVHSQ
+1233 REEQPVFNPFQVYRQ

-1267 DLLPS
+1267 NLLPS
-1272 CLGLNQMTFRV
+1272 YLGLNQMTFRV
-1283 LLTHRWEMKE
+1283 LLAHR
-1293 GADLEDEEKVMVEHL
+1293 
-1308 KNVYLTQSTPT
+1308 
-1319 SEDKE
+1319 
-1324 E
+1324 

>member
-1 MWRRGRSGPLSLTL
+1 
-15 RGRWGCRC
+15 
-23 GAERGARPAG
+23 
-33 KWPRGGCPSP
+33 
-43 PPVKLRCRAG
+43 
-53 GVPTPPLLT
+53 
-62 AVRTRPTTLRIS
+62 
-74 RLLGRLRRGQ
+74 
-84 GGRGEKEAE
+84 
-93 AATAAAA
+93 
-100 AGGVATGLP
+100 
-109 CAGILNMEWGGEYS
+109 MEWGGEYS

-136 PGELE
+136 PGDLE
-141 FQQILN
+141 FQQILS

-152 IKKNSSSMEQCL
+152 IKKNSSSIEQCL

-170 VNEICTDEMLQ
+170 VNEICTNEILQ
-181 STDDCLQWLNNCSF
+181 STTECLQWLNNCNFS
-195 VSLRPSSTQHGEL
+195 SLRPTSTHHGEL
-208 MAFLRTL
+208 MEFLRTL
-215 QRLLKNEQNQEE
+215 QSLLKNEQNQEE

-243 FPSSPS
+243 FPCTPS
-249 GMSFEFTSSLHAI
+249 GTSFELTSSLHAV

-295 NPSASQQQ
+295 NTNALQQQ
-303 IQLKTQCIQ
+303 MEFKTQCIQ
-312 QLLFLYPGSEVL
+312 QLLFLYPEAEVL
-324 SKYQNMQN
+324 TKYQNMQN
-332 KMVRDLLQ
+332 KLVSDLLQ

-364 TLCTIIKEDFYI
+364 TLCSMIKEDLYI

-397 ITEEITVLL
+397 ITEEMTVLL

-418 LHVVKANKISKK
+418 LHIVKANKISKK
-430 HRRTVHAVASQEY
+430 HRGTVHAVASQES
-443 HKKGRNFCLTLY
+443 HRKGRNFCLTLY

-467 LFMEEKIEELSAEI
+467 LLMEEKIEELSAEI
-481 LLMPLFS
+481 LLVPSFT
-488 EKNKNVQG
+488 EKNKNIQG
-496 VLKKASGELLIGE
+496 VLKKAGGELLIGE
-509 TRANEAS
+509 TRANETS
-516 VLPEPLL
+516 VLPEQLL
-523 QVKEFCSDIMGELD
+523 QVEEPVSLNFGWRNAFKDLSSSVAHCVTIAIEDFSTKILQHEQKEEFSAAGYAMSLVNNQQMRESCGAVQQEEQPKRIAKFCSDIMEELD

-555 ANFVEACSKV
+555 ANFVKACSKV

-573 EEKSEDVPS
+573 EEKSKDVPS
-582 KAPLQNLY
+582 KAPLQDLY
-590 AALSTAIYVYQHF
+590 AALSTAIYVFQHF

-608 LMRESSKKP
+608 LMRERSKKP

-630 NVLQF
+630 NVLQS
-635 QVTNYCVRV
+635 QVTSYCVRV

-691 LPPKLAQ
+691 LPPKIAQ
-698 EILTDVLEQSLAVL
+698 EILTDVLEQSLAML
-712 SSRYSQACPSYKRT
+712 SSRYCQACPSYRRT
-726 PQIRIDIAA
+726 PQIGIDTAA

-741 NMLWS
+741 DMLWS

-761 DLKIYKIHSHCNNML
+761 DLKIYKIHTHCNSLL
-776 SVLAILTSPLKD
+776 SVLAILTSPLRN
-788 LYEML
+788 LYETF
-793 LNNSGEHPP
+793 LNHSDEHVPP
-802 RGFFDSFY
+802 DFSEVVY
-810 NPLHWLFCI
+810 HPLHWLSCI
-819 PSSSA
+819 PSSCS
-824 SLLKS
+824 SLLKT

-855 LETLLYHDCLL
+855 LETLLHHDCLL
-866 VRILLKSSRSEVLA
+866 VKILLRSSRNEVSSH
-880 GDEQSS
+880 DEQSS
-886 LSDEINNKEPTLIET
+886 LLEQINNKQSTLIET
-901 IFAILSDCILS
+901 LFTVLSYCTLS
-912 PKSLGIAFEAYM
+912 PKSLGIAFEVYM
-924 EKEQLWDCLYN
+924 EKEQLWNCLYN

-953 LTLINSVKGIVKQIV
+953 LTLINSVKGIVKQII

-1129 IEQQRPNWIESQL
+1129 VEQQRPNWIESQL
-1142 LKARKLSTDCGSD
+1142 LKARKLSTDCASVPV
-1155 AIEGAVLEQEGIA
+1155 EGATAEKGGIA
-1168 FGFTEQKINMMV
+1168 LGLTEQKINMMV
-1180 LDICHKPGGSEYLR
+1180 LDICHKPGGNEYLR

-1200 RLNEEYLNEQLSCE
+1200 RLNEEYLKEQLSCE
-1214 NSPEEN
+1214 NSSEAGVASSQCLP
-1220 ITSNQSLLLTLKG
+1220 LTLQG
-1233 REEQAVFNPFQVHSQ
+1233 QEEQPIFNPFEVYRQ

-1267 DLLPS
+1267 NLLPS
-1272 CLGLNQMTFRV
+1272 YLGLNEMTFRV
-1283 LLTHRWEMKE
+1283 LLAHRWEMKQ

-1308 KNVYLTQSTPT
+1308 KTVYLTQSTPT
-1319 SEDKE
+1319 SEDKAE
-1324 E
+1324 

>member
-1 MWRRGRSGPLSLTL
+1 MEGEKRRTVSSWLSGSSNDWLSLEGQEADNPDGSGGTSV
-15 RGRWGCRC
+15 
-23 GAERGARPAG
+23 AE
-33 KWPRGGCPSP
+33 
-43 PPVKLRCRAG
+43 
-53 GVPTPPLLT
+53 
-62 AVRTRPTTLRIS
+62 
-74 RLLGRLRRGQ
+74 
-84 GGRGEKEAE
+84 
-93 AATAAAA
+93 
-100 AGGVATGLP
+100 
-109 CAGILNMEWGGEYS
+109 ILKMEWGGEYS
-123 LDSSNLDCLLNVL
+123 LDSSSLDCLLNVV

-141 FQQILN
+141 FQQILS
-147 DLDEK
+147 DLDEE
-152 IKKNSSSMEQCL
+152 IKKNSSSIEQCL
-164 KDLQSE
+164 KDLRSE
-170 VNEICTDEMLQ
+170 VNEICPDEILQ
-181 STDDCLQWLNNCSF
+181 STTDCLQWLNNCGFSS
-195 VSLRPSSTQHGEL
+195 VRPYSTHHGEL
-208 MAFLRTL
+208 MKFLRTL
-215 QRLLKNEQNQEE
+215 QSLLKNEQNQEE

-233 LDLSSQCGVS
+233 LDLASQCGVS
-243 FPSSPS
+243 FPCTPS
-249 GMSFEFTSSLHAI
+249 GTSFELTSSLHAI

-281 RRFLVNRLQSQEET
+281 RRFLVNRLQSQKET
-295 NPSASQQQ
+295 NTNALQQQ
-303 IQLKTQCIQ
+303 VEFKTQCIQ
-312 QLLFLYPGSEVL
+312 QLFFLYPESEVL
-324 SKYQNMQN
+324 TKYQSMQN
-332 KMVRDLLQ
+332 KFVSDLLQ

-352 DKVVHGYQSSIP
+352 DKVVRGYQSSVP
-364 TLCTIIKEDFYI
+364 TLCSMIKEDLYV

-397 ITEEITVLL
+397 ITEEMTVLL

-418 LHVVKANKISKK
+418 LHMVKSNKTSKK
-430 HRRTVHAVASQEY
+430 HRGTVHAVASQEC

-461 QLIKLF
+461 QLIKIF
-467 LFMEEKIEELSAEI
+467 LLMEEKIEELSTEI
-481 LLMPLFS
+481 LLVPS
-488 EKNKNVQG
+488 RTEKSKNVQG

-509 TRANEAS
+509 TRANETS
-516 VLPEPLL
+516 VLPEQLL
-523 QVKEFCSDIMGELD
+523 QVEEPIFLNFGWRNAFKDLSASVAHCITIAIEDFSTKILQHEQKEEFSAAGYALSLVNNQQMRESCGAVQQEEQPKRIAKFCSDIMEELD

-573 EEKSEDVPS
+573 EEKSKDVPS
-582 KAPLQNLY
+582 KAPLQDFY
-590 AALSTAIYVYQHF
+590 AVLSTAIYVFQHF

-608 LMRESSKKP
+608 LMRETSKKP

-678 YFCCALHHDLWTI
+678 YFCRALHHDLWTI
-691 LPPKLAQ
+691 LPAKTAQ
-698 EILTDVLEQSLAVL
+698 EILTDVLEQSLAML
-712 SSRYSQACPSYKRT
+712 CSRYCQACPSYKRT
-726 PQIRIDIAA
+726 PQIRIDIAS

-741 NMLWS
+741 DMLWS
-746 VCSSVQEFLNPHEDR
+746 ICRSVQEFLNPREDR
-761 DLKIYKIHSHCNNML
+761 DLKIYQIHSHCNSLL
-776 SVLAILTSPLKD
+776 SALAVLTSPLKN
-788 LYEML
+788 LYETF
-793 LNNSGEHPP
+793 LNISDEHLP
-802 RGFFDSFY
+802 RDFSKVFY
-810 NPLHWLFCI
+810 YPLHWLFCI
-819 PSSSA
+819 PSSCSS
-824 SLLKS
+824 SLKT

-855 LETLLYHDCLL
+855 LETLLHHDCLL
-866 VRILLKSSRSEVLA
+866 VKILLRSSRNEVSNC
-880 GDEQSS
+880 DEQSY
-886 LSDEINNKEPTLIET
+886 LLEQINNKEPTLIEA
-901 IFAILSDCILS
+901 IFTVLSYCTLS
-912 PKSLGIAFEAYM
+912 PKSLGIAFETYM
-924 EKEQLWDCLYN
+924 EKEHLWDCLYN
-935 MTVSSCG
+935 MSVSSCG

-953 LTLINSVKGIVKQIV
+953 LTLINSVKGIVKQII
-968 SLMHSWEATENYGT
+968 SLMHSWEATQNYGT
-982 YQHKQIV
+982 YQHRQIV

-1002 YTPREMKR
+1002 YTPPEMKR

-1056 NFAELKKAGL
+1056 KFAELKKAGL

-1072 VIICRIFEDGN
+1072 VIICRILEDGN

-1105 VCLESIMGKQKSGPK
+1105 VCLESIMGKQRSGPK

-1142 LKARKLSTDCGSD
+1142 LKARKLSTDCASVT
-1155 AIEGAVLEQEGIA
+1155 AEGTTLEEGGIA
-1168 FGFTEQKINMMV
+1168 LGFTEQKINMMV

-1200 RLNEEYLNEQLSCE
+1200 RLNEEYLKEQLSCE
-1214 NSPEEN
+1214 NSSEDGA
-1220 ITSNQSLLLTLKG
+1220 TSSQCLPLTLKG
-1233 REEQAVFNPFQVHSQ
+1233 REEQPVFNPFQVYRQ
-1248 SCAKVFNQST
+1248 SCATVFNQST

-1267 DLLPS
+1267 NLLPS
-1272 CLGLNQMTFRV
+1272 YLGLNQMTFRV
-1283 LLTHRWEMKE
+1283 LLAHRNIQK
-1293 GADLEDEEKVMVEHL
+1293 
-1308 KNVYLTQSTPT
+1308 Y
-1319 SEDKE
+1319 
-1324 E
+1324 

>member
-1 MWRRGRSGPLSLTL
+1 
-15 RGRWGCRC
+15 
-23 GAERGARPAG
+23 
-33 KWPRGGCPSP
+33 
-43 PPVKLRCRAG
+43 
-53 GVPTPPLLT
+53 
-62 AVRTRPTTLRIS
+62 
-74 RLLGRLRRGQ
+74 
-84 GGRGEKEAE
+84 
-93 AATAAAA
+93 
-100 AGGVATGLP
+100 
-109 CAGILNMEWGGEYS
+109 MEWGGEYS
-123 LDSSNLDCLLNVL
+123 LDSSNLDCLLNIL

-141 FQQILN
+141 FQQVLSDLN
-147 DLDEK
+147 EK
-152 IKKNSSSMEQCL
+152 IKKNSSSIEQCM

-181 STDDCLQWLNNCSF
+181 STSDCLQWLNSCSF
-195 VSLRPSSTQHGEL
+195 SSLRPSSTHHGEL
-208 MAFLRTL
+208 MEFLRTL
-215 QRLLKNEQNQEE
+215 QSLLKNEQNQEE
-227 MILHFL
+227 TILHFL

-243 FPSSPS
+243 FPCTPS
-249 GMSFEFTSSLHAI
+249 GTSSELTSSLHAI
-262 EDDSTMDVKSLW
+262 EDGSTIDVKSLW

-281 RRFLVNRLQSQEET
+281 RRFLINKLQSQEGT
-295 NPSASQQQ
+295 NANALQQQ
-303 IQLKTQCIQ
+303 MEFKTQCIQ
-312 QLLFLYPGSEVL
+312 QLLFLYPESEVL
-324 SKYQNMQN
+324 TKYQNVQN
-332 KMVRDLLQ
+332 KVVSDLLQ
-340 NCVLSSCGETNF
+340 NCILSSCGETSF

-364 TLCTIIKEDFYI
+364 TLCTMIKEDFYI

-397 ITEEITVLL
+397 ITEEMTVLL

-430 HRRTVHAVASQEY
+430 HRGTVHAVASQEH
-443 HKKGRNFCLTLY
+443 HKKGRNFCLTLH

-481 LLMPLFS
+481 LLLPSFL

-509 TRANEAS
+509 TRANETS
-516 VLPEPLL
+516 VLPEQLL
-523 QVKEFCSDIMGELD
+523 QVEEPILLNFGWRNAFKDLSSSVAHCITIAIKDFSTKILQHEQKEEFSAAGYAMSLVNNQQMRESCGAVQQEEQPKRIAKFCADIVEELD

-547 DDSLQEIR
+547 DDSLEDIR
-555 ANFVEACSKV
+555 ANFVDACSEV
-565 ATAVLARL
+565 AAAVLARL
-573 EEKSEDVPS
+573 DEKSKDVPS
-582 KAPLQNLY
+582 KAPLQDLY
-590 AALSTAIYVYQHF
+590 AALSTAIYVFQHL

-608 LMRESSKKP
+608 LMRETSKKP

-630 NVLQF
+630 SVLQF

-668 RCSFSVQMWH
+668 RCSFSIQMWH
-678 YFCCALHHDLWTI
+678 YFCAALHHDLWTI
-691 LPPKLAQ
+691 LPPKKAQ
-698 EILTDVLEQSLAVL
+698 EILTDVLEQSLSML
-712 SSRYSQACPSYKRT
+712 SSRYCQACPSYKRT

-741 NMLWS
+741 DMLWS
-746 VCSSVQEFLNPHEDR
+746 VCSSVQEFLNPHEDK
-761 DLKIYKIHSHCNNML
+761 DLKIYTIHSHCNSLL
-776 SVLAILTSPLKD
+776 SVLAILTSPLKN
-788 LYEML
+788 LYETFL
-793 LNNSGEHPP
+793 DNSDEHLPQD
-802 RGFFDSFY
+802 FSKVFY
-810 NPLHWLFCI
+810 HPLHWLFCI
-819 PSSSA
+819 PSSSS
-824 SLLKS
+824 SLLKT
-829 PSAREMAAQGQL
+829 PSNREIATQGQL
-841 KLLLSQPYCNLNLL
+841 KLLLSQPYCNFNLL
-855 LETLLYHDCLL
+855 LETLLHHDCLL
-866 VRILLKSSRSEVLA
+866 VKILLRSSGNEVFNR
-880 GDEQSS
+880 DEQRSI
-886 LSDEINNKEPTLIET
+886 LEQMNNKQPTLIET
-901 IFAILSDCILS
+901 IFTVLSYCTLS
-912 PKSLGIAFEAYM
+912 PKSLGIAFETYM
-924 EKEQLWDCLYN
+924 EKKQLWNSLYN

-953 LTLINSVKGIVKQIV
+953 LTLINSVKGIVKQII
-968 SLMHSWEATENYGT
+968 SLMHSWEAAENYGT

-1056 NFAELKKAGL
+1056 NFAELRKAGL

-1142 LKARKLSTDCGSD
+1142 LKARKLSTDCASV
-1155 AIEGAVLEQEGIA
+1155 AVEGATLEEGGVA
-1168 FGFTEQKINMMV
+1168 LGFTEQKINMMV

-1200 RLNEEYLNEQLSCE
+1200 RLNEGYLKDQLSCE
-1214 NSPEEN
+1214 DSTEDAASSSQFLP
-1220 ITSNQSLLLTLKG
+1220 LTLRG
-1233 REEQAVFNPFQVHSQ
+1233 QEEQPIFNPFQVYRQ
-1248 SCAKVFNQST
+1248 SCEKVFNQST

-1267 DLLPS
+1267 NLLPGY
-1272 CLGLNQMTFRV
+1272 LGLNEMTFRV
-1283 LLTHRWEMKE
+1283 LLAHRWEMQE
-1293 GADLEDEEKVMVEHL
+1293 GADIEDEEKVMVEHL
-1308 KNVYLTQSTPT
+1308 KNVYLTQSAPT
-1319 SEDKE
+1319 SGDKE
-1324 E
+1324 EQLP

>member
-1 MWRRGRSGPLSLTL
+1 
-15 RGRWGCRC
+15 
-23 GAERGARPAG
+23 
-33 KWPRGGCPSP
+33 
-43 PPVKLRCRAG
+43 
-53 GVPTPPLLT
+53 
-62 AVRTRPTTLRIS
+62 
-74 RLLGRLRRGQ
+74 
-84 GGRGEKEAE
+84 
-93 AATAAAA
+93 
-100 AGGVATGLP
+100 
-109 CAGILNMEWGGEYS
+109 MEWGGEYS

-170 VNEICTDEMLQ
+170 VNEICTDEILQ
-181 STDDCLQWLNNCSF
+181 STNDCLQWLNNCNF

-208 MAFLRTL
+208 MEFLRTL

-243 FPSSPS
+243 FPCSPS

-262 EDDSTMDVKSLW
+262 EDDSTLDVKSLW

-295 NPSASQQQ
+295 NPNASQQQ
-303 IQLKTQCIQ
+303 MQLKTQCIQ
-312 QLLFLYPGSEVL
+312 QLLFLYPESEVL
-324 SKYQNMQN
+324 SKYQNMQS

-376 LSGTIDP
+376 LSGTVDP

-418 LHVVKANKISKK
+418 LHIVKANKISKK

-481 LLMPLFS
+481 LLMPLFT

-516 VLPEPLL
+516 VLPEQLL
-523 QVKEFCSDIMGELD
+523 QVKEPILLNFGWRNAFKDLSSSVAHCITIAIQDFSTKILQHERQEQSSAAGDAMILVNNQQIRESCRAVQQEEQPKRIAKFCSDIMGELD

-603 TMYSN
+603 TTYSN

-698 EILTDVLEQSLAVL
+698 EILTDVLEQSLDVL

-776 SVLAILTSPLKD
+776 SVLAILTSPLKN
-788 LYEML
+788 LYETL
-793 LNNSGEHPP
+793 VNNSGEHLPHVFSK
-802 RGFFDSFY
+802 GFY
-810 NPLHWLFCI
+810 HPLHWLFCI
-819 PSSSA
+819 PSSSP
-824 SLLKS
+824 SLPKS

-841 KLLLSQPYCNLNLL
+841 KLLLSQPCCNFNLL

-866 VRILLKSSRSEVLA
+866 VRILLKSSI
-880 GDEQSS
+880 QC
-886 LSDEINNKEPTLIET
+886 SDTINNKEPTLIET
-901 IFAILSDCILS
+901 IFTILSDCILS

-924 EKEQLWDCLYN
+924 EKEQLWDSLYS

-953 LTLINSVKGIVKQIV
+953 LILINSVKGIVKQII

-1200 RLNEEYLNEQLSCE
+1200 RLNEQYLNEQLSCE

-1220 ITSNQSLLLTLKG
+1220 VTSNQSLLSTLKG

-1267 DLLPS
+1267 DLLSS

-1283 LLTHRWEMKE
+1283 LLAHR
-1293 GADLEDEEKVMVEHL
+1293 
-1308 KNVYLTQSTPT
+1308 
-1319 SEDKE
+1319 
-1324 E
+1324 

>member
-1 MWRRGRSGPLSLTL
+1 M
-15 RGRWGCRC
+15 
-23 GAERGARPAG
+23 
-33 KWPRGGCPSP
+33 
-43 PPVKLRCRAG
+43 
-53 GVPTPPLLT
+53 
-62 AVRTRPTTLRIS
+62 
-74 RLLGRLRRGQ
+74 
-84 GGRGEKEAE
+84 
-93 AATAAAA
+93 
-100 AGGVATGLP
+100 
-109 CAGILNMEWGGEYS
+109 
-123 LDSSNLDCLLNVL
+123 
-136 PGELE
+136 
-141 FQQILN
+141 
-147 DLDEK
+147 
-152 IKKNSSSMEQCL
+152 
-164 KDLQSE
+164 QS
-170 VNEICTDEMLQ
+170 
-181 STDDCLQWLNNCSF
+181 
-195 VSLRPSSTQHGEL
+195 
-208 MAFLRTL
+208 
-215 QRLLKNEQNQEE
+215 
-227 MILHFL
+227 
-233 LDLSSQCGVS
+233 
-243 FPSSPS
+243 
-249 GMSFEFTSSLHAI
+249 
-262 EDDSTMDVKSLW
+262 
-274 DDVRLHL
+274 
-281 RRFLVNRLQSQEET
+281 
-295 NPSASQQQ
+295 
-303 IQLKTQCIQ
+303 
-312 QLLFLYPGSEVL
+312 
-324 SKYQNMQN
+324 

-376 LSGTIDP
+376 LSGTMDP
-383 SSSLKFIN
+383 SSSLKFIS

-418 LHVVKANKISKK
+418 LHIVKANKISKK

-467 LFMEEKIEELSAEI
+467 LFMEEKVEELCAEI
-481 LLMPLFS
+481 LLMPLFT
-488 EKNKNVQG
+488 EKNVQG

-516 VLPEPLL
+516 VLPEQLL
-523 QVKEFCSDIMGELD
+523 QVKEPISLNFGWRNAFKDLSSSVAHCITIAIQDFSTKILQHERQEQSSAAGYAMSLVNNQQIRESCRAVQQEEQPKRIAKFCSDIMGELD

-603 TMYSN
+603 TTYSN

-624 QYQEFI
+624 QYQKFI
-630 NVLQF
+630 DVLQF

-678 YFCCALHHDLWTI
+678 YFCCSLHHDLWTI
-691 LPPKLAQ
+691 LPPKLAK
-698 EILTDVLEQSLAVL
+698 EILTDVLEQSLDVL

-776 SVLAILTSPLKD
+776 SVLAILTSPLKN
-788 LYEML
+788 LYETL
-793 LNNSGEHPP
+793 VNNSGEHLPHVFSK
-802 RGFFDSFY
+802 GFY
-810 NPLHWLFCI
+810 HPLHWLFCI
-819 PSSSA
+819 PSSSP
-824 SLLKS
+824 SLPKS
-829 PSAREMAAQGQL
+829 PSVREMAAQGQL

-866 VRILLKSSRSEVLA
+866 VRILLKSSRSEVFT
-880 GDEQSS
+880 GEEQSS
-886 LSDEINNKEPTLIET
+886 LLDEINNKEPTLIET
-901 IFAILSDCILS
+901 IFTILADCILS

-924 EKEQLWDCLYN
+924 EKEQLWDSLYN

-942 ESEPEVIRCLK
+942 KSEPEVIRCLK
-953 LTLINSVKGIVKQIV
+953 LILINSVKGIVKQIV

-989 PESLLKTVPKEWN
+989 PESLLKTVPREWN

-1056 NFAELKKAGL
+1056 NFSELKKAGL

-1105 VCLESIMGKQKSGPK
+1105 VCLESIMGKQKTGPK

-1155 AIEGAVLEQEGIA
+1155 AIEGAALEQEGIA

-1200 RLNEEYLNEQLSCE
+1200 RLNEQYLNDQLSCE

-1220 ITSNQSLLLTLKG
+1220 VTSNQSLLLTLKG

-1267 DLLPS
+1267 DLLSS
-1272 CLGLNQMTFRV
+1272 CLGLDQMTFRV
-1283 LLTHRWEMKE
+1283 LLAHSFKCV
-1293 GADLEDEEKVMVEHL
+1293 GAFDQ
-1308 KNVYLTQSTPT
+1308 YPF
-1319 SEDKE
+1319 
-1324 E
+1324 